1 MNMFQRTFRKMD
13 KGSLR
18 GSIFALCSSAI
29 GSGVMTLPYVL
40 KQSGLAVGLGLI
52 TLGAIA
58 ALWSLNM
65 IIETSVKHGIKN
77 FTDLAQKSGGRG
89 FRIFLEVI
97 LLIYLFGACVS
108 F

>member
-1 MNMFQRTFRKMD
+1 MSPGSPTETQYAAEADGDINVYATKTPLSPGGMARKGVFGRTFRKMD

-40 KQSGLAVGLGLI
+40 QQSGLIIGLGFI

-58 ALWSLNM
+58 AYWSLNM
-65 IIETSVKHGIKN
+65 IIETSI
-77 FTDLAQKSGGRG
+77 
-89 FRIFLEVI
+89 
-97 LLIYLFGACVS
+97 
-108 F
+108 